1 MRTMIPT
8 TAVLGLI
15 LCGAGRADEATAA
28 KEAKMLEGTWQLV
41 EGEIGGH
48 KFPPQ
53 VAKGIKLTL
62 SPGKYVVMAESNDE
76 GTVKYFPDASPK
88 AMEITG
94 TAGPN
99 KGKTFPAIYELKGD
113 TLTVCYDLS
122 GKARPTEF
130 KSKTGTQLF
139 LATYKRV
146 KP

>member
-1 MRTMIPT
+1 MRAFIIPT
-8 TAVLGLI
+8 VVMGLI
-15 LCGAGRADEATAA
+15 VCGAGRADDKGTA
-28 KEAKMLEGTWQLV
+28 KETKMLEGIWQLT
-41 EGEIGGH
+41 EGVMGG
-48 KFPPQ
+48 KAFPPE
-53 VAKGIKLTL
+53 VTKAIKLEL
-62 SPGKYVVMAESNDE
+62 SPGKYVVPAEPKDE
-76 GTVKYFPDASPK
+76 GTVKYLPNTSPS

-130 KSKTGTQLF
+130 ASKTGTLLF
-139 LATYKRV
+139 LAKYTRV